1 MVIKQYA
8 FNCDEKT
15 IKNIDNIIEVSNLK
29 YRDRSQFIILA
40 IQKLIKEEQHN

>member
-8 FNCDEKT
+8 FNCNEKL
-15 IKNIDNIIEVSNLK
+15 IQDIDKIVSVSNLK

-40 IQKLIKEEQHN
+40 IQKLIKEEKQN